1 MQRTYFFKIKFEHHR
16 YFHGVKFDKFRW
28 NSQKYSSQHAALMSY
43 KCHGDLCHCYKT
55 IRGNV
60 SVIVYAYRQV
70 CACKSNGRFF
80 RHKNQL
86 DALIQSAFI
95 LVGL

>member
-1 MQRTYFFKIKFEHHR
+1 MAIGLIVTEPFAEKCR
-16 YFHGVKFDKFRW
+16 
-28 NSQKYSSQHAALMSY
+28 SLCAL
-43 KCHGDLCHCYKT
+43 
-55 IRGNV
+55 I
-60 SVIVYAYRQV
+60 AYQV

-86 DALIQSAFI
+86 IQSAYD